1 VPGGWSGSGR
11 FCGAE
16 GARPYDVGMV
26 DVTDATF
33 QTAVVERSATVP
45 VVVDLWAE
53 WCGPCKT
60 LGPIIEK
67 VVAETEGRVE
77 LAKVDV
83 DSNPQIANAF
93 QAQSIPAVHA
103 VVAGKVVDSFI
114 GAQPESVV
122 REFVGK
128 LSASPEEQEVARLV
142 ELGDEDS
149 LRAALELKADSEPAV
164 LALAELLVARG
175 DTEEATA
182 LLGRIPE
189 TPEARR
195 IAALARTGGMP
206 SGGDAEVE
214 AKLADLLETVKA
226 DDEARKQFVDLL
238 ELLVDD
244 DSRAAWRRQLSA
256 RLF

>member
-1 VPGGWSGSGR
+1 MERRRDHASALTCGG
-11 FCGAE
+11 
-16 GARPYDVGMV
+16 RPYHGAMV

-60 LGPIIEK
+60 LGPIIER
-67 VVAETEGRVE
+67 VIAETEGKVE

-103 VVAGKVVDSFI
+103 IVDGKVADSFV

-122 REFVGK
+122 REFVSR
-128 LSASPEEQEVARLV
+128 LSTSPEEQEIDRLV
-142 ELGDEDS
+142 ALGDEDS
-149 LRAALELKADSEPAV
+149 LRAALEIKADSEAAV
-164 LALAELLVARG
+164 VALAELLVNRG
-175 DTEEATA
+175 DTEEAET

-189 TPEARR
+189 TPEVRR
-195 IAALARTGGMP
+195 VAALARTGGVP
-206 SGGDAEVE
+206 SGGDTEVE
-214 AKLADLLETVKA
+214 QKLEELLESVKT

-238 ELLVDD
+238 EILSDD
-244 DSRAAWRRQLSA
+244 ESRAAWRRQLSA
-256 RLF
+256 RLY